1 MDSLISLLEDVV
13 EGRETDEPIKGA
25 IDYILL
31 PLAMLGITGP
41 IFVIMYIV
49 MASVEFRLPP
59 NTQGGRN
66 FLGIYY

>member
-1 MDSLISLLEDVV
+1 VA
-13 EGRETDEPIKGA
+13 EGREDETIKGA

-49 MASVEFRLPP
+49 MASVEFRLPQ
-59 NTQGGRN
+59 NIQGGRN
-66 FLGIYY
+66 ILGIPY